1 MGWGMSEDTYIAG
14 RIERRLAEDER
25 THELGVHAVV
35 HGDTIVLSGEVA
47 GEDRRRLVAEVA
59 GEVAS
64 EVATEEAGTA
74 GAPGPARLAI
84 RNEVSVTDIRPPRA
98 AGA

>member
-1 MGWGMSEDTYIAG
+1 MSEDTYIVG

-25 THELGVHAVV
+25 THELGVHAEI
-35 HGDTIVLSGEVA
+35 HEDTIVLSGEVA

-59 GEVAS
+59 GEVAT
-64 EVATEEAGTA
+64 EVAAEEARTVGR
-74 GAPGPARLAI
+74 PGPARLAI
-84 RNEVSVTDIRPPRA
+84 RNRVSVTDVRPPRE